1 MNSLSFLK
9 QCVSEVIVEPVSEVK
24 LRCTICGGHA
34 KGKQWWNQDKGQGI
48 CGQCAAKM
56 KADGKE
62 DIGQSYGKEGT
73 HYFIKE
79 SISRPSPRRQ
89 VGSVYVKSG
98 QYAGKTVYA
107 FEDETKGLYYT
118 YNMDTGTDVCI
129 GDASNLSFQSK
140 PTINLVKECLA
151 EVMDEDPLYVEYVS
165 QRQGEVPFMMR
176 NQKYEYVNAKYP
188 NGKIDIGVY
197 AFAGDMVYG
206 YNAFRQMMGIKESKT
221 SQLVKECVLE
231 VLKENLCE
239 GGYDP
244 QSQAGP
250 NVPMENPYPQ
260 WNSQMAKMEEDNTA
274 TAADFDEPQSWKKKG
289 QKVQITFFKNGKN
302 ETQIGVIKE
311 PQTTQAIVKPDK
323 GYNTI
328 VVPWKY
334 IKPLMNAQ
342 FGVNETEGRY
352 AQTAG
357 AGQFDPRTF
366 GVNGEIDDVTETNGP
381 TSDSTGV
388 QWQCPHCK
396 KETQIPIEIESPS
409 DYIACA
415 DCEHCCKEIADPR
428 LDAKIYECVI
438 SHFAG
443 ECSPTLKG

>member
-1 MNSLSFLK
+1 MNARTFLK
-9 QCVSEVIVEPVSEVK
+9 QCLAETILEGDSADASTISTHKKSNKDAIKIQGKEVK
-24 LRCTICGGHA
+24 LE
-34 KGKQWWNQDKGQGI
+34 N
-48 CGQCAAKM
+48 
-56 KADGKE
+56 
-62 DIGQSYGKEGT
+62 
-73 HYFIKE
+73 FI
-79 SISRPSPRRQ
+79 
-89 VGSVYVKSG
+89 
-98 QYAGKTVYA
+98 
-107 FEDETKGLYYT
+107 
-118 YNMDTGTDVCI
+118 
-129 GDASNLSFQSK
+129 
-140 PTINLVKECLA
+140 KECLA
-151 EVMDEDPLYVEYVS
+151 EVIVEPIPRS
-165 QRQGEVPFMMR
+165 LQ
-176 NQKYEYVNAKYP
+176 A
-188 NGKIDIGVY
+188 
-197 AFAGDMVYG
+197 
-206 YNAFRQMMGIKESKT
+206 T
-221 SQLVKECVLE
+221 QLVKECLLE
-231 VLKENLCE
+231 VLKENLSTPSINEGFMDAIKSAMSIKKSPCKHEWKIKKTEHFHWNPDEDGGFSVPINAAIEQASNSNDDNNWQIKKIHDWKSRGFTAVRIDATEFVCPKCKNIHVSKYYTRPYINREKINE
-239 GGYDP
+239 GGFDP

-396 KETQIPIEIESPS
+396 KETKIPVEVESPS